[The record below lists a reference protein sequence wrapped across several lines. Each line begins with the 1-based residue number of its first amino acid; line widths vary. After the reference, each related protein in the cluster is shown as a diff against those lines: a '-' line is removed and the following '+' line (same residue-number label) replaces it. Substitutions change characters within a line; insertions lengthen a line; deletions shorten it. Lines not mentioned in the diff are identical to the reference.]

1 VGALRIDLGTLKEGV
16 NRFTFRFGPE
26 EIDLEEEDATYP
38 DPIEADLEL
47 VRTGSTLT
55 LRGAIRTRVERTCS
69 RCLAPTDDE
78 IEARL
83 NEAAWIEG
91 DRIRLVDDPFD
102 RGYDYLESRNGAF
115 SLDPLVR
122 EAILVCSPIKPLC
135 RPDCRGL
142 CPRCGADLNRGDCD
156 CPKEEPHPAWE
167 ALRKLT
173 DHREKRD

>member
-1 VGALRIDLGTLKEGV
+1 MGALRIDIGTLKEGV
-16 NRFTFRFGPE
+16 NRFSFRFGPE
-26 EIDLEEEDATYP
+26 EIDLEEEEAIYP

-55 LRGAIRTRVERTCS
+55 LRGSIRTRVERVCS
-69 RCLAPTDDE
+69 RCLAPTDE
-78 IEARL
+78 NIEARL
-83 NEAAWIEG
+83 DEAAWIEG
-91 DRIRLVDDPFD
+91 DRVRLVDDPFN
-102 RGYDYLESRNGAF
+102 RGYEYLESRNGAF